1 MNSLHDVGGMDGF
14 GPVKWENNEPV
25 FHEHWEAHMRAID
38 ALMTKKLRA
47 YVVDETRH
55 RIERMNPVY
64 YLGSSYYQIWLL
76 RMETLPLPSRPCAN
90 IDCFARLPR
99 ICRASEK

>member
-14 GPVKWENNEPV
+14 GPVEWEEHEPV
-25 FHEHWEAHMRAID
+25 FHEPWEAHMRAID

-47 YVVDETRH
+47 YCVDETRH

-64 YLGSSYYQIWLL
+64 YLLKSDRYERSHVN
-76 RMETLPLPSRPCAN
+76 N
-90 IDCFARLPR
+90 IF
-99 ICRASEK
+99 ITQ

>member
-1 MNSLHDVGGMDGF
+1 MNSLHDVGGMDGI

-64 YLGSSYYQIWLL
+64 
-76 RMETLPLPSRPCAN
+76 C
-90 IDCFARLPR
+90 
-99 ICRASEK
+99 